1 VADAGTGVWKSLK
14 ASLGHRRAKC
24 GAYLANLPSLRNL
37 RQDHAEAEIKRSEG
51 TDGAKGFS
59 VCLLVMFRYSVSS
72 LANYICS

>member
-1 VADAGTGVWKSLK
+1 MAPP
-14 ASLGHRRAKC
+14 
-24 GAYLANLPSLRNL
+24 LANLPSLRNL
-37 RQDHAEAEIKRSEG
+37 RQGHAETEIKRSEG